1 MSNTKELNAVKT
13 RLTKEKKAA
22 EAEVRRID
30 SALQK
35 ICAALE
41 ELKGTKAPSVKREK
55 ATTKATKG
63 SSKRPVGKRNW
74 SDSQKRE
81 AAARMKDY
89 WAKKKKSKKGKVARR
104 AVKESDRAPDAAHDA
119 ASSPAPQVVVPP
131 QAVA

>member
-13 RLTKEKKAA
+13 RLTRERKNA

-41 ELKGTKAPSVKREK
+41 ELKGTKAPTGRKREK
-55 ATTKATKG
+55 VTTKATKAG
-63 SSKRPVGKRNW
+63 SKRPVGKRNW
-74 SDSQKRE
+74 SDSQRKE

-89 WAKKKKSKKGKVARR
+89 WSKKKKSPKRGKVARR
-104 AVKESDRAPDAAHDA
+104 AVKDASEEAHDA
-119 ASSPAPQVVVPP
+119 SAPSAPQVVVPP